1 MFTEYVLKHSVYF
14 TKCSSALPN
23 ATKHQSPADI
33 HCRFSHFT
41 LFIWGISLV
50 HIFATALYVSCLFH
64 TFLIDLILSRAA
76 TAYGNVHERT
86 WHMFSFSFFLHEQE
100 GQLRIVHRTEQTYIH
115 FVRVFRIN
123 KIRFSIYYQ
132 EWITV
137 QLKFKWINNVCKYL
151 NDSICKVIRLN
162 RKKKWVWDSK
172 WKKIAEDK

>member
-64 TFLIDLILSRAA
+64 TFLIDLILSHAPQ
-76 TAYGNVHERT
+76 
-86 WHMFSFSFFLHEQE
+86 HMETYTNEHDICFRFFSLHEQE

-115 FVRVFRIN
+115 FVRVFRMN

-162 RKKKWVWDSK
+162 RKKEMSMR
-172 WKKIAEDK
+172 